1 MPSPTT
7 TETAIK
13 AVVIHINRTT
23 IQLQPFNYNHSTTTI
38 QLQPF
43 FYSVIYTGINQ
54 NKIIIEKII
63 RKNVIFYY
71 YFLLEKMIIEKL
83 LDTNNLCINLHSH
96 IFENCCGLSFSMLW
110 PFILCKRLLLNFEQF
125 GQTSSTRSQLLV

>member
-1 MPSPTT
+1 MFHRHFKAGSAWEIKLTLGAECPRPPQLKLQSKQLSFIS
-7 TETAIK
+7 TA
-13 AVVIHINRTT
+13 
-23 IQLQPFNYNHSTTTI
+23 QPFNYNHSTTTI
-38 QLQPF
+38 QLQPFNYNHF

-63 RKNVIFYY
+63 RKNIIFYY

-96 IFENCCGLSFSMLW
+96 IFEKCCGLSFSKL
-110 PFILCKRLLLNFEQF
+110 
-125 GQTSSTRSQLLV
+125 